1 MTEPTAPPRI
11 YPDVDELERIKR
23 KQNGGSKVRFNEI
36 NRITDRLEL
45 DTKIRRKYSKR
56 YKKIYNAFHGIS
68 IASGSLAT
76 TLSGVTI
83 GLMSNPAVVLPL
95 AITNVSL
102 GAIGA
107 ATGIWSKSFIK
118 RVEKH
123 QKLFLLANK
132 TLITI
137 NEILSES
144 LLDNHVDDCEFKKV
158 NTMYQN
164 YLWDCKGIKDSFV
177 QKNLVEKDVILKDI
191 NAAINK

>member
-1 MTEPTAPPRI
+1 MVEPTAPPRI
-11 YPDVDELERIKR
+11 YPDVDDLERIKR
-23 KQNGGSKVRFNEI
+23 KQNGGSKIRFNEI
-36 NRITDRLEL
+36 NRIRDRLEL
-45 DTKIRRKYSKR
+45 DAKIRRKYSKR

-76 TLSGVTI
+76 TLSGATI
-83 GLMSNPAVVLPL
+83 GLMPNPAVVLPL

-123 QKLFLLANK
+123 QKLFLLASK

-137 NEILSES
+137 NEILSETTY
-144 LLDNHVDDCEFKKV
+144 K
-158 NTMYQN
+158 
-164 YLWDCKGIKDSFV
+164 
-177 QKNLVEKDVILKDI
+177 LVSIQLQFY
-191 NAAINK
+191 